1 MCVFLFIQLGLR
13 DNQLIDLPREIGE
26 LTRLRELHIQ
36 NNRLT
41 VIPPEVGEFAIAVKS
56 MDSCYINSSILTKY
70 FQIAGFLDLQTNKS
84 VMKMEENEWVP
95 QIQEQYLLGI
105 NHVLDYIQT
114 EAYRM

>member
-1 MCVFLFIQLGLR
+1 MEKCFILNIVQ
-13 DNQLIDLPREIGE
+13 P
-26 LTRLRELHIQ
+26 T
-36 NNRLT
+36 
-41 VIPPEVGEFAIAVKS
+41 
-56 MDSCYINSSILTKY
+56 
-70 FQIAGFLDLQTNKS
+70 GFLDLQTNKS